1 MRFRL
6 ITLASVLALIVASS
20 ACGIIVKI
28 CESILVP
35 GLRVRLTDSVS
46 DEPVIVDSIFATAT
60 TSGYADTV
68 TRVRGH
74 SYFDLVEDRP
84 GRYSVN
90 ISVPG
95 YARWQRVNIE
105 VEMEDR
111 CHIKTQALPVSL
123 YQLDK

>member
-6 ITLASVLALIVASS
+6 MITLASVLILSVAACELIFKV
-20 ACGIIVKI
+20 
-28 CESILVP
+28 CESILIP
-35 GLRVRLTDSVS
+35 GLRVSLIDAVS
-46 DEPVIVDSIFATAT
+46 GEPVIVDSIFATAT

-95 YARWQRVNIE
+95 YAYWQRVNIE

-111 CHIKTQALPVSL
+111 CHVKTQALPVSL
-123 YQLDK
+123 YQLTP